1 VRLAYLQLALSMVLT
16 GANVVVA
23 KLLAEALPIALII
36 FLRCVIATAVLLPLA
51 RRLDGTLRV
60 APLMLGNLALQAVF
74 GTAIY
79 NASLLAGLRLT
90 TALEGGLV
98 LATMPAVVAIGGA
111 LLLREVMP
119 GRRWMAVALAAG
131 GMAALTLARVAA
143 DDGGSALG
151 NLLVFVAVL
160 GEAAYVLLARRLAGR
175 VRVITATLWM
185 QGFSALALAPFA
197 LPEIGAATALAS
209 PSLAALLV
217 FHALTASVLSVLLWY
232 AGLRRVPAGT
242 AGIFTGF
249 LPATAAL
256 VAIAVLGEAVTATH
270 AVGFALMMGSVA
282 VATWPR
288 RGGGG

>member
-1 VRLAYLQLALSMVLT
+1 MVLT

-36 FLRCVIATAVLLPLA
+36 FLRCVLATAVLLPLA
-51 RRLDGTLRV
+51 RRLDGKVRV
-60 APLMLGNLALQAVF
+60 APAALGNLALQAVF

-98 LATMPAVVAIGGA
+98 LATLPAVVAIGGA
-111 LLLREVMP
+111 LLLREVLP
-119 GRRWMAVALAAG
+119 HRQWIAVALAAG
-131 GMAALTLARVAA
+131 GMAALTLARAA
-143 DDGGSALG
+143 SGQGGSALG
-151 NLLVFVAVL
+151 NLLVFGAVL
-160 GEAAYVLLARRLAGR
+160 GEAGYVLLARRIAGR
-175 VRVITATLWM
+175 VPVITATLWM
-185 QGFSALALAPFA
+185 QAFSALALAPFA
-197 LPEIGAATALAS
+197 LPGIGAAAALAE
-209 PSLAALLV
+209 PSLMALLL

-232 AGLRRVPAGT
+232 AGLRRVPAGM

-256 VAIAVLGEAVTATH
+256 VAVSPLGEAFTVTH

-288 RGGGG
+288 RGKAR